1 VNRRARGD
9 RYEQAAL
16 RYLKNKNYRILKTNF
31 RSGRKEIDIICL
43 DKDELVFV
51 EVKGARSTTFG
62 DPVFRVDERKRQAL
76 AVAAEGFLAQSAR
89 DYKSCRFDVVL
100 VREEQHLQ
108 VEHLQNAFT
117 L

>member
-9 RYEQAAL
+9 RYERAAL
-16 RYLKNKNYRILKTNF
+16 RYLKNKNYQILKTNF

-51 EVKGARSTTFG
+51 EVKGARSAAFG
-62 DPVFRVDERKRQAL
+62 DPICRVDERKRQAL
-76 AVAAEGFLAQSAR
+76 AMAAAGFLSQCTR
-89 DYKSCRFDVVL
+89 DYKSCRFDVVV
-100 VREEQHLQ
+100 VREEQNLQ